1 MGVGGENKM
10 QAIQRLVAKRQ
21 QDEPLSLDFFRRVVR
36 VGYAPLLKRWGLKV
50 VESRQST
57 DSEKLWVVKDDC
69 PHLPPDRTIIIVE
82 KTPLGFIVG
91 SPYFA
96 EGAPFP
102 PIWYHHHRDLAEELS
117 RAFTRCISAFIVAS
131 LYHYL
136 TRRGWKDIR
145 HNRWNGHEIFVDFP
159 DPKEIKIV
167 FNLKDDSSFWAFEIA
182 TRAGATCQ
190 LRKRKECPPMKYFR
204 QVEKMLGLALL

>member
-1 MGVGGENKM
+1 M

-21 QDEPLSLDFFRRVVR
+21 QDEPLSFDFFRRVVR
-36 VGYAPLLKRWGLKV
+36 VGYAPLLKLWGLRII
-50 VESRQST
+50 ESRLST
-57 DSEKLWVVKDDC
+57 DSERLWVVKDDC
-69 PHLPPDRTIIIVE
+69 PYLPPDRTIIIVE
-82 KTPLGFIVG
+82 KALLGFVVG

-96 EGAPFP
+96 EGVPFP
-102 PIWYHHHRDLAEELS
+102 KIWHHRYRDLAEELS

-131 LYHYL
+131 LYRYL

-159 DPKEIKIV
+159 DPKEVTIT
-167 FNLKDDSSFWAFEIA
+167 FNLQDDSSFWAFEIA
-182 TRAGATCQ
+182 RRGGATCQ
-190 LRKRKECPPMKYFR
+190 LRKRKERPPMKYFR